1 MISLSV
7 RFASMWLSNAFAI
20 FLIATMSL
28 VSVFITELQNP
39 KTVNQP
45 QTIQKKSTNRID
57 PKINQTPRSIRLA
70 FDRAITIPYDPV
82 GTPPDGHDRRLILGR
97 DLEQVAEDVVLQV
110 PPAVRHRD
118 REIVRR
124 SSIHLR
130 SAGRRARGNPFRFGS
145 GSSRLPT
152 VFIAEGEK
160 RGRE

>member
-28 VSVFITELQNP
+28 VSVFITELQDP

-45 QTIQKKSTNRID
+45 QTIPKKKKSTNRID
-57 PKINQTPRSIRLA
+57 PKINQKPRSIGFA

-82 GTPPDGHDRRLILGR
+82 GTPPDWHDRRPILGR
-97 DLEQVAEDVVLQV
+97 HLELVAEDVVLQV
-110 PPAVRHRD
+110 PPAMRHRD

-124 SSIHLR
+124 SSVHLR
-130 SAGRRARGNPFRFGS
+130 SAGRRKDKREPF
-145 GSSRLPT
+145 
-152 VFIAEGEK
+152 
-160 RGRE
+160 